1 MKEEIR
7 CINICQ
13 TTVSITGQL
22 KYCQFNT
29 EASQLENLKKK
40 VFTELRSCKC
50 SKFLHVLLVH

>member
-40 VFTELRSCKC
+40 SIYRTT
-50 SKFLHVLLVH
+50 FL